1 MLCKSVVGYCK
12 SSFRGNYEISH
23 TLPLVER
30 LMKSSFKWSLLNF
43 DIVKS
48 SVFIIVNNTGEKH
61 MRVGIYNLR
70 FNNTKRM

>member
-1 MLCKSVVGYCK
+1 
-12 SSFRGNYEISH
+12 
-23 TLPLVER
+23 
-30 LMKSSFKWSLLNF
+30 MKSSFKWSLLNF

-70 FNNTKRM
+70 FHNTKRM